1 MEVLVEQVF
10 VGVYIMFVY
19 LACSLFGL
27 PLYPTLFITGF
38 FKHFIGY
45 YSGIQSAYCKKY
57 GSPGTV
63 DVSLAWMT
71 SDSVYEGLKYFLLY
85 GFVLAQLGVPDKF
98 VPFAVAF
105 TVHIFAEVIGAHS
118 DFIRNSCSPS
128 VST

>member
-1 MEVLVEQVF
+1 MEVLVEQLA
-10 VGVYIMFVY
+10 VGVYTTAVY
-19 LACSLFGL
+19 LVCSLFGL
-27 PLYPTLFITGF
+27 PTYPTLFITGF

-45 YSGIQSAYCKKY
+45 YSGIQSEYCKKY
-57 GSPGTV
+57 GSSGAVP
-63 DVSLAWMT
+63 VSLAWIT

-85 GFVLAQLGVPDKF
+85 GFVLAQLGVPNKF

-105 TVHIFAEVIGAHS
+105 TVHIFAEVTGAHS

>member
-1 MEVLVEQVF
+1 MDVLVEQLA
-10 VGVYIMFVY
+10 VGVYTTCVY
-19 LACSLFGL
+19 LTCSLFGL
-27 PLYPTLFITGF
+27 SLYPTLFITGF

-85 GFVLAQLGVPDKF
+85 GFILAQFGVPKKL

-105 TVHIFAEVIGAHS
+105 TIHILAEVTGSHS
-118 DFIRNSCSPS
+118 DFIRKSCSPL